1 MINMYFASF
10 QDLLTMDGHGIYVW
24 SAVIISLV
32 ILVWLLVAP
41 VLSRRALLKEVARD
55 ILRERARQ
63 SSSKKS
69 TNNQGAV

>member
-1 MINMYFASF
+1 MYFASF

-41 VLSRRALLKEVARD
+41 ILSRRALLKEVARD
-55 ILRERARQ
+55 ILRERARH
-63 SSSKKS
+63 SSSA
-69 TNNQGAV
+69 NNQGGV

>member
-1 MINMYFASF
+1 MYFASF

-41 VLSRRALLKEVARD
+41 ILSRRALLKEIARD

-63 SSSKKS
+63 STS
-69 TNNQGAV
+69 TNTQREN

>member
-1 MINMYFASF
+1 MYFASF

-41 VLSRRALLKEVARD
+41 ILSRRALLKEVARD

-63 SSSKKS
+63 STSA
-69 TNNQGAV
+69 NNQGAV

>member
-1 MINMYFASF
+1 MTMYFASF

-32 ILVWLLVAP
+32 VLGWLVVAP
-41 VLSRRALLKEVARD
+41 ILSRRALLKEIARD

-63 SSSKKS
+63 S
-69 TNNQGAV
+69 TLTDNQGGV